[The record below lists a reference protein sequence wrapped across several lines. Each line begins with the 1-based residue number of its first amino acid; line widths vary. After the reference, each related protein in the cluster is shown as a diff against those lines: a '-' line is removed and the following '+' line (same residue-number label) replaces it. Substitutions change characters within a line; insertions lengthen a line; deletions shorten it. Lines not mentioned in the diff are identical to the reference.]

1 MKHKAGFLRWGS
13 ICVTVMLVVGCAS
26 PLTMAGRYPKSSGAF
41 GVIVNDWIKD
51 GDFVKSVIAQLR
63 EKGFYVRLARVP
75 QGAPH
80 LPFGVKGYLATY
92 SQRLEDK
99 THLPL
104 MLDRHAVWYVW
115 FKVEDGR
122 VCDVVG
128 KYESSGLLD
137 L

>member
-1 MKHKAGFLRWGS
+1 MKHKAGLLRWGG
-13 ICVTVMLVVGCAS
+13 ICVKVMLVVGCAS
-26 PLTMAGRYPKSSGAF
+26 PLTMAGRYPKSSRAF

-51 GDFVKSVIAQLR
+51 GDSGESVIAQLR
-63 EKGFYVRLARVP
+63 EKGFYVRLATVR
-75 QGAPH
+75 QGATP

-104 MLDRHAVWYVW
+104 MVDRHAVWYVW
-115 FKVEDGR
+115 FKVEGDR
-122 VCDVVG
+122 VREGVG
-128 KYESSGLLD
+128 KYDSSGLLD